1 MSVPP
6 SRAGS
11 PSHGHDRAASIV
23 LIGMRG
29 VGKTTL
35 GTIAA
40 KALGWSFLDTDII
53 FEQRQ
58 RVSVA
63 HFIHSRGW
71 EDFRRIESE
80 ILHDVLP
87 ANSKGK
93 VIACGGGIVEVERNR
108 DLLKRFR
115 EYGLVI
121 HVLREKEPVL
131 AYLQSSS
138 VYPPLV
144 HETAREAWD
153 RREKHFRE
161 CCSYEFV
168 SLTVPIPPT
177 PQGFQGIITPDQTF
191 ALKPV
196 EQDFFRL
203 LRFIHGVDTNK
214 VSRVGGPRRSYMLS
228 LTFDD
233 IRRAVP
239 VLEDLSLGIDVWEL
253 RADLLAEWEPTF
265 LSFQVA
271 TLRHH
276 STLPILLTYRTRSH
290 GGKYPDITPEDR
302 TTVERHAFLLHHGV
316 RLGIEY
322 VDVQFTSPES
332 TIRYLMQNKGNTSIH
347 LSYTDWNGKINW
359 SHPQTR
365 VLYERIR
372 AWNPDLMMMVG
383 MAKTF
388 EDNMA
393 LRQFVG
399 GVERERRQNSNG
411 HSLNLTPPLI
421 AINMGPEGKI
431 SRVLNPT
438 LSPLSHPLLPRPAA
452 PGQVSFYEAQTILYL
467 TGLLPPKRYFLFGN
481 PISHSMSPTIHNV
494 AFQALGLPHTY
505 ESMEFL
511 TIEEL
516 GAFLQE
522 LLQMSGGT
530 GTPGGGGGGF
540 GGASVTIPFK
550 EGIMKYLGHVTK
562 HARVIGAVNVITAI
576 PHPGPNDQIGG
587 YTLSG
592 DNTDWRAIKTCLQQ
606 SLTPSNII
614 THETTALVLGA
625 GGTARATLYAL
636 YQIGVVR
643 IWLWNRTKSR
653 ADGLKEE
660 FEKVDAGRMLRIRVV
675 SHLDELL
682 RDGGEQE
689 EEEGSRGGW
698 FLPTMIVSTIPATS
712 AGALSS
718 STPIH
723 TNLPSI
729 ALSSH
734 ALIDVGLK
742 LDHLS
747 DAGGVAIEL
756 GYERRITNLLK
767 LAKEK
772 RERGVWWAGVEGIDV
787 LLEQAYEQFRIWTG
801 RRAPRS
807 KVRERVIREY
817 EGIWRRGDED

>member
-6 SRAGS
+6 SRAAS
-11 PSHGHDRAASIV
+11 PSHVAHDRAGSIV

-35 GTIAA
+35 GTIAS
-40 KALGWSFLDTDII
+40 KALGWPFLDTDII

-63 HFIHSRGW
+63 QFIRSRGW
-71 EDFRRIESE
+71 DEFRQIESD
-80 ILHDVLP
+80 ILHDILS
-87 ANSKGK
+87 ANPKGK
-93 VIACGGGIVEVERNR
+93 VIACGGGIVEVERNCT
-108 DLLKRFR
+108 LLKKFR
-115 EYGLVI
+115 EHGLVI

-131 AYLQSSS
+131 TYLQNSPI
-138 VYPPLV
+138 YPRLV
-144 HETAREAWD
+144 HETAKEAWD
-153 RREKHFRE
+153 RREKLFRE

-168 SLTVPIPPT
+168 SLTVPVPPT
-177 PQGFQGIITPDQTF
+177 PHGFQGIITPDQTF

-214 VSRVGGPRRSYMLS
+214 VARVGGPRRSYMLS

-233 IRRAVP
+233 IRQAIP

-253 RADLLAEWEPTF
+253 RADLLTEWEPTF

-290 GGKYPDITPEDR
+290 GGKYPDITPEDPV
-302 TTVERHAFLLHHGV
+302 TVDRHSFLLHHGL

-332 TIRYLMQNKGNTSIH
+332 TIRSLLQNKGNTSIH
-347 LSYTDWNGKINW
+347 LSYTDWSGKLNW

-365 VLYERIR
+365 VLYDRIR

-383 MAKTF
+383 VAKTF

-399 GVERERRQNSNG
+399 AVERERRHPQAPNG
-411 HSLNLTPPLI
+411 HPPNLTSPLI

-467 TGLLPPKRYFLFGN
+467 TGLLPPKRYFLFGH
-481 PISHSMSPTIHNV
+481 PISHSMSPTIHSV
-494 AFQALGLPHTY
+494 AFQTLGLPHTY
-505 ESMEFL
+505 ESMEFHS
-511 TIEEL
+511 IEEL
-516 GAFLQE
+516 GTFLQE
-522 LLQMSGGT
+522 LLMMNNSASGG
-530 GTPGGGGGGF
+530 GSGGSAGGGF

-550 EGIMKYLGHVTK
+550 ESIMKYLGHVTK

-592 DNTDWRAIKTCLQQ
+592 DNTDWRAIKTCLQR

-614 THETTALVLGA
+614 TRETTALVLGA

-643 IWLWNRTKSR
+643 VWLWNRTRTR
-653 ADGLKEE
+653 AEGLKEE
-660 FEKVDAGRMLRIRVV
+660 FEKVDSGRVLRIRVV
-675 SHLDELL
+675 GDLDELL
-682 RDGGEQE
+682 QE
-689 EEEGSRGGW
+689 RGGW
-698 FLPTMIVSTIPATS
+698 SLPTMIISTIPATS

-723 TNLPSI
+723 TNLPSV

-807 KVRERVIREY
+807 KVRESVIQQY
-817 EGIWRRGDED
+817 EGIWKRGGEE